1 MRPLVITQNIT
12 VDGSVEMLDDWFDP
26 LAQDDDMLAIN
37 QRDSALSDMLVLGR
51 QTFEDFRGFW
61 PEQVDDRTGVT
72 DELNSLDKYVVSRTM
87 TDPAWQGSTVLA
99 GDPVAEVRELLSR
112 PGDAEVVVTGS
123 ITLCHALIAA
133 GIVVG
138 YRLWT
143 YPHVQGRGR
152 RLFPDGHRQA
162 LRLEEQRSFASGVT
176 YTHWT
181 VREDS
186 P

>member
-1 MRPLVITQNIT
+1 MRPLIISQNVT
-12 VDGSVEMLDDWFDP
+12 ADGAIEMLDDWFDP
-26 LAQDDDMLAIN
+26 LAQDADMLAVN
-37 QRDSALSDMLVLGR
+37 ERDSALCDTLVLGR
-51 QTFEDFRGFW
+51 RTFEDFRGFW
-61 PEQVDDRTGVT
+61 PEQVDDQTGVT

-87 TDPAWQGSTVLA
+87 TDPAWQNSTILA
-99 GDPVAEVRELLSR
+99 GDPVAEVQELLGR

-123 ITLCHALIAA
+123 ITLTHALVAA
-133 GIVVG
+133 GIVTG

-152 RLFPDGHRQA
+152 RLFPEGVSQR
-162 LRLEEQRSFASGVT
+162 LRLKEQLAFDTGVI

-181 VREDS
+181 RREDS